1 MTSFN
6 ITMKQS
12 KLALKSLI
20 IFILGIAPLAHT
32 QEVEWSGFVKSAGR
46 GTQIFPDQGKNFY
59 TVAYSGA
66 YFGGSLKL
74 QRHENFLPV
83 AVEKIQKKTETGN
96 GSINDYILINDQM
109 VVFLSDKVELQNK
122 LFYQVYGKDCLPIGD
137 PVLIAEYDLPK
148 GWKRSSYFQV
158 IQSKN
163 KEFFEVEYSIP
174 GGKNENDRFG
184 YKVLDK
190 SFNVVSQGEYESPYL
205 SKESDFTNHYLSN
218 TGDLFVG
225 MKVYNVNEKGKVRDF
240 TSLKKYVVFL
250 IQNGELTEMELAIGD
265 KRVTD
270 LTFSSDNKKVLTCTG
285 LYSEGDVG
293 AKGVFYYQMDFT
305 KQEIINEGFSEFSK
319 DFITQDYTERE
330 KEKADKREARG
341 KGAPQL
347 YNYDFRE
354 VHTAPDGGIVVV
366 MEQYY
371 VVVTTYTDSKGN
383 TRTTYTY
390 YYNDVITYSVKQS
403 GEFEWIQKINKR
415 QVSTNDG
422 GYYSSIGG
430 YFDKDKYVMFFND
443 NNKNYSETGE
453 FVKPEKGVAAASYR
467 KKTNC
472 VAQVELDINT
482 GEFSRKLFTS
492 RAETNA
498 FAVPKRFEVDYVN
511 NEMFMYFQYGKQD
524 KFGLL
529 KF

>member
-1 MTSFN
+1 
-6 ITMKQS
+6 MKTIQ
-12 KLALKSLI
+12 LFLIPIYIFLTTALN
-20 IFILGIAPLAHT
+20 A
-32 QEVEWSGFVKSAGR
+32 QEVEWSELVKSAGR
-46 GTQIFPDQGKNFY
+46 GTQIYPDKGKDFY
-59 TVAYSGA
+59 TVIYSGGYLA
-66 YFGGSLKL
+66 GSLKL
-74 QRHENFLPV
+74 QRHEDFLPV
-83 AVEKIQKKTETGN
+83 AAQKIQKRTESGT
-96 GSINDYILINDQM
+96 GSINDYILINGQM
-109 VVFLSDKVELQNK
+109 VVFLSDKVDMQNK
-122 LFYQVYGKDCLPIGD
+122 LYYQIYSKDCLPTGEPIQ
-137 PVLIAEYDLPK
+137 IAEYTIPK
-148 GWKRSSYFQV
+148 GWKRSSYFNV

-163 KEFFEVEYSIP
+163 KEFFEIEYSIP

-184 YKVLDK
+184 YKVLDNL
-190 SFNVVSQGEYESPYL
+190 FNVVSEGEYESPYP

-218 TGDLFVG
+218 TGDLFIG

-240 TSLKKYVVFL
+240 SSLRKYLVFL

-270 LTFSSDNKKVLTCTG
+270 VTFSSDDKRVLTCTG
-285 LYSEGDVG
+285 LYGEGNVG
-293 AKGVFYYQMDFT
+293 TKGVFYFQMDF
-305 KQEIINEGFSEFSK
+305 KNQEIINEGFSEFKK
-319 DFITQDYTERE
+319 DFITQDYTDRQ
-330 KEKADKREARG
+330 KEKAEKNEAKG
-341 KGAPQL
+341 KGTPQL

-354 VHTAPDGGIVVV
+354 VHTAADGGIVVV

-371 VVVTTYTDSKGN
+371 MVVTTYTDSKGN

-390 YYNDVITYSVKQS
+390 YYNDIITYRVKES

-430 YFDKDKYVMFFND
+430 YFTDNKFVLFFND
-443 NNKNYSETGE
+443 NNKNYLESGE
-453 FVKPEKGVAAASYR
+453 FEKPEKGVASASYR

-472 VAQVELDINT
+472 VASVELDLNT
-482 GEFSRKLFTS
+482 GDFTRKLYTS

-498 FAVPKRFEVDYVN
+498 YAVPKRFEVDYVN
-511 NEMFMYFQYGKQD
+511 NEMFMYFQYGKKE